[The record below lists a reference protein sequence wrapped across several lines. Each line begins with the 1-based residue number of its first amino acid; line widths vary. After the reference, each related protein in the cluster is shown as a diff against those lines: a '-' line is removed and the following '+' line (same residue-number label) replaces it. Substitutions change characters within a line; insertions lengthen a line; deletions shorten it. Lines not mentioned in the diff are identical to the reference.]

1 MSIRMHPL
9 QPVTPPAPAAG
20 FVADRPDLGHAAEGW
35 DLSDASFVAGAIDPT
50 APRHLPQAAY
60 RSLAFADLEDDAVWT
75 RSWLCIGTQYEIPDT
90 GDLLP
95 FTAGH
100 HGIHVQREADGRL
113 VGRFNKA
120 QHGGCR
126 AVPLQCQTGTK
137 TRCSFTACGYSRD
150 GRALPAAPEGGATPA
165 MHQYLGMRPERLLPV
180 SVRTTGPLIFVNLD
194 AGATAEPMTP
204 LAFPG
209 SVPKTLDGA
218 SGHRREYS
226 ANWKLLLAALAAG
239 GDALPS
245 SDSLWLTTTLSDGV
259 QAEIR
264 VLFPNLILLSACGET
279 CAILLQ
285 PVALGETLCRIALF
299 GGPERGRI
307 QWLAEIE
314 KRAAVACAM
323 QEVLSHSRDDDPEAA
338 LPAPSAAARWLNRK
352 LAAAIQSR
360 PDLQTTEPLYTTAL
374 GRRR

>member
-1 MSIRMHPL
+1 
-9 QPVTPPAPAAG
+9 
-20 FVADRPDLGHAAEGW
+20 
-35 DLSDASFVAGAIDPT
+35 
-50 APRHLPQAAY
+50 
-60 RSLAFADLEDDAVWT
+60 
-75 RSWLCIGTQYEIPDT
+75 
-90 GDLLP
+90 
-95 FTAGH
+95 
-100 HGIHVQREADGRL
+100 
-113 VGRFNKA
+113 
-120 QHGGCR
+120 
-126 AVPLQCQTGTK
+126 
-137 TRCSFTACGYSRD
+137 
-150 GRALPAAPEGGATPA
+150 

-180 SVRTTGPLIFVNLD
+180 SVRTTGLLIFVNLD

-209 SVPKTLDGA
+209 SVPRTSDGA

-264 VLFPNLILLSACGET
+264 VLFPNLILLSAYGET

-285 PVALGETLCRIALF
+285 PVALGETLCRIVLF

-307 QWLAEIE
+307 RWLAEIE

-323 QEVLSHSRDDDPEAA
+323 QDVLSHSRDDDPEAA
-338 LPAPSAAARWLNRK
+338 LPAPNAAARWLHRK

-360 PDLQTTEPLYTTAL
+360 PDVQTTEPLYATAL